1 MYYIDAPDTAVV
13 MQVVVHGPIE
23 TRKEQQWR

>member
-13 MQVVVHGPIE
+13 MQVVVHGRIGSY
-23 TRKEQQWR
+23 KEQAWR